1 MSRRGKSSEGTDS
14 AGLADH
20 TSLSDIIRISD
31 LIDDA
36 NSSMESEAETLIE
49 AIIDAL
55 FSGNKKKK
63 KHGLQLVR

>member
-14 AGLADH
+14 EGLADH
-20 TSLSDIIRISD
+20 TSISDMIRISD

-36 NSSMESEAETLIE
+36 NSSMKSEAETLIE